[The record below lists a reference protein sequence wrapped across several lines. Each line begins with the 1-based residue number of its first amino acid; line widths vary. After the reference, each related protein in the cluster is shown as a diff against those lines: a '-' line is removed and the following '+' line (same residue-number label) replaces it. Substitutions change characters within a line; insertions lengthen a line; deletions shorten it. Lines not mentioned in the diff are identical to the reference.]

1 MTCAEKHHASDLEV
15 DPTAC
20 AEIHRAPD
28 WDLGQE
34 TSVEVHRR
42 SEASRRRGSEVAGKG
57 LMHHLKVQTASKEDE
72 RRVHPPNPGLGLPI
86 PLPLIPPS
94 FPDTLPTWLPLP
106 SPTSTDPFEV
116 RLSLP

>member
-34 TSVEVHRR
+34 TSVDVHRR
-42 SEASRRRGSEVAGKG
+42 SEASRKRGSEVTGKG
-57 LMHHLKVQTASKEDE
+57 LMHHWMVQTASKEDE
-72 RRVHPPNPGLGLPI
+72 RSVRSGSFGSIPQIPG
-86 PLPLIPPS
+86 
-94 FPDTLPTWLPLP
+94 
-106 SPTSTDPFEV
+106 
-116 RLSLP
+116 